1 MGVWVGNVYLFP
13 VDWLMI
19 VVALCIWPMAL
30 LLYFPIYLFSL
41 WFVLF
46 SNIFYNVNI
55 VVCNSID
62 CIFMF
67 LRFIL
72 WFHKLRLHFCFV
84 FWLSLSLPYF
94 FLFSRCVWF
103 ISFDRHP
110 LHRPPIM
117 FNPMKTFF
125 LSKTLFF
132 INIIDSNSLWFCTFW
147 NWSGFMYL
155 VTQFF
160 IIAWY
165 IFILY
170 CMRWM
175 KYPLLH

>member
-46 SNIFYNVNI
+46 LNIFYNVNI

-84 FWLSLSLPYF
+84 FWLSLSLPF
-94 FLFSRCVWF
+94 FFYSLAAFGLFLLTGIHF
-103 ISFDRHP
+103 IGRRSCLIRW
-110 LHRPPIM
+110 
-117 FNPMKTFF
+117 K
-125 LSKTLFF
+125 LFF
-132 INIIDSNSLWFCTFW
+132 YQKLCFSLI
-147 NWSGFMYL
+147 S
-155 VTQFF
+155 
-160 IIAWY
+160 
-165 IFILY
+165 
-170 CMRWM
+170 
-175 KYPLLH
+175 